1 MKAIHTPAS
10 PPPRGHYSQ
19 AILHDGLVYVSG
31 TLPKDPSNPERRPA
45 SVTEETKQAMRNL
58 AAVLEAA
65 GSSLDRLV
73 QVTVYVTDM
82 SMWPDVNRA
91 YAEIMGEHR
100 PARAVVPVKD
110 LADGYH
116 MEVQAI
122 AAVSSGTPPGVLP

>member
-1 MKAIHTPAS
+1 MKVVHTPAS
-10 PPPRGHYSQ
+10 PAPRGHYSQ
-19 AILHDGLVYVSG
+19 AIVHNGLVYVSG
-31 TLPKDPSNPERRPA
+31 TLPKDPSDPDRRPG
-45 SVTEETKQAMRNL
+45 SVAEETKQAMRNL
-58 AAVLEAA
+58 ASILGAA
-65 GSSLDRLV
+65 GSGLDRLV

-110 LADGYH
+110 LVDGYR

-122 AAVSSGTPPGVLP
+122 AAVSE